1 MFHPREPLVIFDY
14 YHDPFS
20 GKKHLLEEKS
30 FSWEQSW
37 LITKQINLI
46 VMFLSQG
53 RKSTGHIM
61 SLCQSVW
68 SCDTADLGGLE
79 QN

>member
-1 MFHPREPLVIFDY
+1 MFHPRQPLVIFDY
-14 YHDPFS
+14 YHDQFS

-46 VMFLSQG
+46 VMFYHGAVNQQG
-53 RKSTGHIM
+53 I
-61 SLCQSVW
+61 LCHCVKVF
-68 SCDTADLGGLE
+68 GLVTRRILAA
-79 QN
+79 